1 MKRKYLIDSTQDKRM
16 GERRASYQT
25 FDMKTPA
32 VQELINQALYILDSF
47 GIPIEGKSS
56 RQIERMAIA
65 FLALCDVKTNSD
77 WPSAKSLDN
86 NYALKTRDVIDYVNS
101 HFGESLSRGSY
112 DDIRRKDLKHL
123 ALAGIVVSDRPEAAK
138 NDPNRAWGINPE
150 YVGLIR
156 TSLQENWIVSV
167 EEFFKLK
174 PQLREQLSSQRDIH
188 KTPIKLPS
196 GTKLS
201 FGPGQH
207 NQLQKA
213 IIEEFFPRY
222 GFGANVIY
230 VGDAAHKF
238 LHYDEGM
245 ANGLGL
251 AKLDHS
257 ELPDIVAY
265 SAMKNWL
272 YLVEAV
278 HSSGP
283 ITTERI
289 IALKPFLENCA
300 ADVIYITAF
309 LNRSAFRKFVGEI
322 AWETEVWIAS
332 EPDHLIH
339 FNGNKFLGP
348 YTR

>member
-1 MKRKYLIDSTQDKRM
+1 MKHRYLINSTQDKNV

-25 FDMKTPA
+25 FDRKSPA
-32 VQELINQALYILDSF
+32 VQELINQALHILDSF
-47 GIPIEGKSS
+47 GIPIEDKSA
-56 RQIERMAIA
+56 RQLERMAIA
-65 FLALCDVKTNSD
+65 FLALCDVKTSID
-77 WPSAKSLDN
+77 WPFAKSLEN
-86 NYALKTRDVIDYVNS
+86 NYALKTRDVIDYVNT
-101 HFGESLSRGSY
+101 HFGEGLSRGSY

-123 ALAGIVVSDRPEAAK
+123 ALAGIVISDRPGAAR
-138 NDPNRAWGINPE
+138 NDPNRAWAINPE
-150 YVGLIR
+150 YAGLIR
-156 TSLQENWIVSV
+156 AYSQANWNELV
-167 EEFFKLK
+167 EEFVKIK
-174 PQLREQLSSQRDIH
+174 PLLRDQLSSQRDIH
-188 KTPIKLPS
+188 KIPVRLPS
-196 GTKLS
+196 GVKLS

-207 NQLQKA
+207 NHLQKA
-213 IIEEFFPRY
+213 IIEAFLPRY
-222 GFGANVIY
+222 GYGANVIY

-238 LHYDEGM
+238 LHYDERI
-245 ANGLGL
+245 AAGLGL

-257 ELPDIVAY
+257 ELPDVVAY

-289 IALKPFLENCA
+289 IALRPFLENCA
-300 ADVIYITAF
+300 AGVIYITAF
-309 LNRSAFRKFVGEI
+309 LNRPTFRKFVGEI

-348 YTR
+348 YTK